1 MAAQDILEACDE
13 GSGGGGGG
21 AGGGEANLANP
32 ALGLLRGIRHRNLA
46 AIKMATQRGINK
58 LQGPGDKEYQYQEK
72 VRAFP
77 LVVDGFRTNQ
87 ADPEGHILFFDVE
100 ALIVQLLTE
109 EYTVMSPGTKIINS
123 FNKQMKIKNYV
134 KIMK

>member
-1 MAAQDILEACDE
+1 MKFIL
-13 GSGGGGGG
+13 
-21 AGGGEANLANP
+21 
-32 ALGLLRGIRHRNLA
+32 
-46 AIKMATQRGINK
+46 
-58 LQGPGDKEYQYQEK
+58 LQ

-109 EYTVMSPGTKIINS
+109 EYTVMSPGTRGWII
-123 FNKQMKIKNYV
+123 IL
-134 KIMK
+134 